1 MSVPRTAAARAWLL
15 AAGWVLLAG
24 CGRQE
29 APPSL
34 LDDETAA
41 GVPVRELLSGAR
53 PNVILAYPAGY
64 CFACAQQI
72 SEWQRLHRNGHA
84 NLIVLLAREPSAA
97 ERNALAVRRI
107 PVAGVLRR
115 ARSEPEEYLVDGGRV
130 RLLARGTGETGSGS
144 RVLAAVR
151 ERARAGQAAPAP
163 PPAPAVSAQRRQVGN
178 GRAPTSR

>member
-1 MSVPRTAAARAWLL
+1 MSASRTAAARAWLL
-15 AAGWVLLAG
+15 AAGCVLLAG
-24 CGRQE
+24 CGREE

-41 GVPVRELLSGAR
+41 GVPVREFLSETR
-53 PNVILAYPAGY
+53 PNVILAYAAGY

-72 SEWQRLHRNGHA
+72 SEWQRLHRDGHA

-115 ARSEPEEYLVDGGRV
+115 ARSQPEEYLVDGGRV
-130 RLLARGTGETGSGS
+130 RLLARGIGETGSGS

-151 ERARAGQAAPAP
+151 ERARVRQATPAP
-163 PPAPAVSAQRRQVGN
+163 PPLPAASAQPRQVANARAPAT
-178 GRAPTSR
+178 P